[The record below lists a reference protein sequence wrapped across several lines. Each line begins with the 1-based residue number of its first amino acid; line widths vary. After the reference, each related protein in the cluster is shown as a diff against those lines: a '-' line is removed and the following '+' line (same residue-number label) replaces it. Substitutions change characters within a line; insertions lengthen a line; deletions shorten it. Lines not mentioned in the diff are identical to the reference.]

1 MAKLTDR
8 QKINL
13 IAKWNTGEYDK
24 KQLAKLYK
32 ISDVMVGKIVGKEK
46 PKHSDIVEASV
57 LVEKAKKFDKSSTE
71 VLAIN
76 QAVEY
81 RLKNDYKDDSKR
93 VRVYD
98 TSFEILDT
106 INGILKKGTIQE
118 KVNVGDGMQQFE
130 PRDINA
136 DDALKMA
143 NAVDKISQTT
153 NVNSNRAVNEVTV
166 NTQNNMQQTTELN
179 KELVTNTLEAFE
191 DEY

>member
-13 IAKWNTGEYDK
+13 IAKWKTGQYTK
-24 KQLAKLYK
+24 VQLAKAYK
-32 ISDVMVGKIVGKEK
+32 VSESYVRKTIGEIPAENA
-46 PKHSDIVEASV
+46 DIVEASII
-57 LVEKAKKFDKSSTE
+57 LEKAKKCDKSAIE
-71 VLAIN
+71 VTAIN

-81 RLKNDYKDDSKR
+81 RLKREYSDDNKR

-106 INGILKKGTIQE
+106 INGILKKGTVTE
-118 KVNVGDGMQQFE
+118 KINKGDGVQDFE

-166 NTQNNMQQTTELN
+166 NTQNNVQQTTELN